1 MILCLSLVNV
11 LGIMEVCVLEHFPS
25 VKQAD
30 FGVALYLDFFL
41 CLEPHL

>member
-1 MILCLSLVNV
+1 MILCLSLANV